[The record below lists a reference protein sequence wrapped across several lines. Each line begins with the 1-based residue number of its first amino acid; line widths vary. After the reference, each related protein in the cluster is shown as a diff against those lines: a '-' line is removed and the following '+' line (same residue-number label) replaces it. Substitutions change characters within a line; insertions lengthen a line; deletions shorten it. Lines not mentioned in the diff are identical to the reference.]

1 MTTTDPSLADRPE
14 TWPVVSTR
22 QIHRDRWVVGVRED
36 VVRDGDATFKRLVVE
51 HPGAAIVLA
60 IDDDE
65 RVCLLRQYRHAV
77 GQRLIE
83 LPAGVCDVEGEEPL
97 ETAKRELREEAELE
111 AEHWQ
116 LLLSVY
122 STPGICQERQHIFL
136 ATGLTAAS
144 RGGFELRHEE
154 ASLELFWAPFD
165 DLLQAVL
172 DGAVKDAP
180 MVAGVLAYD
189 VLRRRA

>member
-1 MTTTDPSLADRPE
+1 MLKSIRRGECKFIHPDARYSGSGQDKLVHKAADGLPRSGRGLYP
-14 TWPVVSTR
+14 
-22 QIHRDRWVVGVRED
+22 DRVYGHNGHS
-36 VVRDGDATFKRLVVE
+36 VRDGDATFKRLVVE

-122 STPGICQERQHIFL
+122 STPGIDSL
-136 ATGLTAAS
+136 APS
-144 RGGFELRHEE
+144 
-154 ASLELFWAPFD
+154 APS
-165 DLLQAVL
+165 
-172 DGAVKDAP
+172 
-180 MVAGVLAYD
+180 
-189 VLRRRA
+189 RRRRLITPPS